1 MLADWDP
8 MGTGTPIS
16 SSALNLP
23 EPRQV
28 SRNILLPKL
37 GEADETYP
45 IPSFS
50 KDAVF
55 ASSCLHPFAGSRRET
70 FHS

>member
-37 GEADETYP
+37 ESDKFHLLL
-45 IPSFS
+45 PSFS